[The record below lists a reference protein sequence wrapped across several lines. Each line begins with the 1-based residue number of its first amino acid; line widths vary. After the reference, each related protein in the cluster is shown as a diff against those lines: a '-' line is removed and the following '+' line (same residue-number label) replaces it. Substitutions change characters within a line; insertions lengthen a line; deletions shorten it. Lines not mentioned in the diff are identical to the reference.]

1 MARYPGPL
9 GTDTNPGLIDPGTCA
24 RTHHRPPGPV
34 CSTRPTETEIAYR
47 RALAAQKHQVRL
59 VIWGGAATPG
69 DNSAFE
75 FAARNVVGDYR
86 AKTKGNFSFVQQHIK
101 VAKDIVTAIK
111 RQGHDSIRSL
121 DIFTHGGPHA
131 LYLTTADADS
141 SKVLR
146 YVLHNSSLYR
156 GRARMYLNAAGW
168 TEGSALI
175 SDIDFTKFAANAK
188 IELHGCRTAEAD
200 SGADNIAADLSIR
213 LYQAGKRDAYVI
225 GHADKANPNIKGGGE
240 KNAEQDYRHGR
251 RIVFHNG
258 RIIRATSQN
267 GFIDENALGGLA
279 AGDKP

>member
-131 LYLTTADADS
+131 LYLTTA
-141 SKVLR
+141 
-146 YVLHNSSLYR
+146 
-156 GRARMYLNAAGW
+156 
-168 TEGSALI
+168 
-175 SDIDFTKFAANAK
+175 
-188 IELHGCRTAEAD
+188 EAD